1 MCKTADYGL
10 RKPKMP
16 RVLNGNLIVLKW
28 QNIHMISNIKY
39 TTVYSKT
46 WPRTYFTF
54 RRGEFRTLLNVRSSR
69 LEVFCRKDVLRN
81 FAKFTGKH
89 LRQSLS
95 FNKVAGL
102 RPATLLKKRL
112 RYMCFPVDF
121 PKFLRTPSLQNTPG
135 GCF

>member
-1 MCKTADYGL
+1 MAKYTYDFKNKIY
-10 RKPKMP
+10 
-16 RVLNGNLIVLKW
+16 
-28 QNIHMISNIKY
+28 HNIKQNLA
-39 TTVYSKT
+39 KD
-46 WPRTYFTF
+46 FTF
-54 RRGEFRTLLNVRSSR
+54 SRGVFRTLLNVRSSR
-69 LEVFCRKDVLRN
+69 LEVFCKKDVLRN

-112 RYMCFPVDF
+112 RHRCYPVDF

>member
-1 MCKTADYGL
+1 
-10 RKPKMP
+10 
-16 RVLNGNLIVLKW
+16 
-28 QNIHMISNIKY
+28 MISNIKY
-39 TTVYSKT
+39 TTIYSKI
-46 WPRTYFTF
+46 WPRTLLYIQQ
-54 RRGEFRTLLNVRSSR
+54 RRIQNPFKCQKQSSGGI
-69 LEVFCRKDVLRN
+69 LKKDVLRN

-112 RYMCFPVDF
+112 RHRCFPVDF

>member
-1 MCKTADYGL
+1 MA
-10 RKPKMP
+10 
-16 RVLNGNLIVLKW
+16 
-28 QNIHMISNIKY
+28 KY
-39 TTVYSKT
+39 TYDFKHKI
-46 WPRTYFTF
+46 YYNIQQNLAKDFTF
-54 RRGEFRTLLNVRSSR
+54 NILNVRTLLNVRSSR
-69 LEVFCRKDVLRN
+69 LDVSCRKGVFRN

-112 RYMCFPVDF
+112 RHRYFPVDF
-121 PKFLRTPSLQNTPG
+121 PKFLRIPSLQNTPG

>member
-1 MCKTADYGL
+1 MA
-10 RKPKMP
+10 
-16 RVLNGNLIVLKW
+16 
-28 QNIHMISNIKY
+28 KY
-39 TTVYSKT
+39 TYDFKHKI
-46 WPRTYFTF
+46 YHNIYQNLAKDFT
-54 RRGEFRTLLNVRSSR
+54 FRTLLNVRSGR
-69 LEVFCRKDVLRN
+69 LEVFCKKDVLRN

-112 RYMCFPVDF
+112 RLRYLPVDF
-121 PKFLRTPSLQNTPG
+121 PKFLRTLSLQNTPG